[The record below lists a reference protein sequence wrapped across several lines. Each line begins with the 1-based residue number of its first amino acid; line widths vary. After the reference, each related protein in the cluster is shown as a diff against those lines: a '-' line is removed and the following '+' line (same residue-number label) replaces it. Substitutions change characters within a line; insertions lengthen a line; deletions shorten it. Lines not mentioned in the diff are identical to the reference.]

1 MELVENA
8 YVSDFTKKTLEQFG
22 WRSGD
27 PIPAELGSLML
38 KIKDTLSPSSR
49 VDVLIDKDTMTET
62 DVETVK
68 TMLREAKDIANKKEQ
83 KEQFETATANMADSV
98 REMYANLQNNSAEII
113 DDRGAQTAEETPA
126 AAPAPEAPPPT
137 AEEAPATASAPADET
152 SPAPEAGIVPPMI
165 ILPFCPRC
173 GWDMQQKFD
182 VDVTDRDKEDFL
194 VTILGGSRFTRR
206 FELVGG
212 KLVLEFRSML
222 ADENFEV
229 QRQLLLDQ
237 NDDKILSEAEWFLRM
252 FEYRMAC
259 SLAGVYDANG
269 KPLVLVPQLSD
280 FKIEINPDKPNQ
292 TALPAA
298 REFVHTKALAHEVSR
313 RLAATHLRKFQRLV
327 EAMEAMALEPSFWN
341 GIE

>member
-1 MELVENA
+1 MELVENV

-22 WRSGD
+22 WRKDD
-27 PIPAELGSLML
+27 PIPAELGPLML
-38 KIKDTLSPSSR
+38 RIKDTLPPSPR
-49 VDVLIDKDTMTET
+49 VDVLIDKDAMKEE
-62 DVETVK
+62 DVENIK
-68 TMLREAKDIANKKEQ
+68 TMLREAKEVAKKKAQ
-83 KEQFETATANMADSV
+83 KEQFEEETANMPDSV
-98 REMYANLQNNSAEII
+98 REMYAQLQNTDAEII
-113 DDRGAQTAEETPA
+113 DDREKAATDEATPATATPETATDETPA
-126 AAPAPEAPPPT
+126 VPE
-137 AEEAPATASAPADET
+137 EN
-152 SPAPEAGIVPPMI
+152 IVPPMV

-206 FELVGG
+206 FELMGG
-212 KLVLEFRSML
+212 KIVLEFRSML
-222 ADENFEV
+222 ADENFDV

-237 NDDKILSEAEWFLRM
+237 NDNLILSEAEWFLRL

-259 SLAGVYDANG
+259 SLAAVYDANG
-269 KPLVLVPQLSD
+269 KPLVIVPQLSD
-280 FKIEINPDKPNQ
+280 FKFDVNPDKPNQ

-298 REFVHTKALAHEVSR
+298 REFVHSKALAHEVTR

-341 GIE
+341 GIG

>member
-1 MELVENA
+1 MELVENV

-22 WRSGD
+22 WRKDD
-27 PIPAELGSLML
+27 PIPAELGPLML
-38 KIKDTLSPSSR
+38 RIKDTLPPSSR
-49 VDVLIDKDTMTET
+49 VDVLIDKDAMKEE
-62 DVETVK
+62 DVENIK
-68 TMLREAKDIANKKEQ
+68 TMLREAKEVAKKKAQ
-83 KEQFETATANMADSV
+83 KEQFEEETENMPDSV
-98 REMYANLQNNSAEII
+98 REMYAQLQNTDAEII
-113 DDRGAQTAEETPA
+113 DDRETAATEETAPA
-126 AAPAPEAPPPT
+126 AETTTPETATETAPAVPE
-137 AEEAPATASAPADET
+137 E
-152 SPAPEAGIVPPMI
+152 GIVPPMA

-182 VDVTDRDKEDFL
+182 VEVTDRDKEDFL

-206 FELVGG
+206 FELMGG
-212 KLVLEFRSML
+212 KIVLEFRSML
-222 ADENFEV
+222 ADENFDV

-237 NDDKILSEAEWFLRM
+237 NDGLILSEAEWFLRL

-259 SLAGVYDANG
+259 SLAAVYDVNG
-269 KPLVLVPQLSD
+269 KPLVIVPQLSD

-298 REFVHTKALAHEVSR
+298 REFVHAKALSHEVTR

-341 GIE
+341 GIG

>member
-1 MELVENA
+1 MELVENV

-22 WRSGD
+22 WRKDD
-27 PIPAELGSLML
+27 PIPAELGPLML
-38 KIKDTLSPSSR
+38 RIKDTLPASPR
-49 VDVLIDKDTMTET
+49 VDVLIDKDAMKEE
-62 DVETVK
+62 DVENIK
-68 TMLREAKDIANKKEQ
+68 TMLREAKEVAKKKAQ
-83 KEQFETATANMADSV
+83 KEQFEEETANMPESV
-98 REMYANLQNNSAEII
+98 REMYAQLQNTDAEII
-113 DDRGAQTAEETPA
+113 DDR
-126 AAPAPEAPPPT
+126 EAPPPAADEPAT
-137 AEEAPATASAPADET
+137 PAEEPKAEAATAT
-152 SPAPEAGIVPPMI
+152 PEENIVPPMV

-182 VDVTDRDKEDFL
+182 VEVTDRDKEDFL

-212 KLVLEFRSML
+212 KIVLEFRSML
-222 ADENFEV
+222 ADENFDV

-237 NDDKILSEAEWFLRM
+237 NDNQILSEAEWFLRM

-259 SLAGVYDANG
+259 SLAAVYDANG
-269 KPLVLVPQLSD
+269 KPIVIVPELKD
-280 FKIEINPDKPNQ
+280 FKVAPNPEKPNQ

-298 REFVHTKALAHEVSR
+298 RDFVHAKALAHEVTR

-341 GIE
+341 GIG

>member
-1 MELVENA
+1 MELVENV

-22 WRSGD
+22 WRKDD
-27 PIPAELGSLML
+27 PIPAELGPLML
-38 KIKDTLSPSSR
+38 RIKDTLPPSSR
-49 VDVLIDKDTMTET
+49 VDVLIDKDAMKEE
-62 DVETVK
+62 DVENIK
-68 TMLREAKDIANKKEQ
+68 TMLREAKEVAKKKAQ
-83 KEQFETATANMADSV
+83 KEQFEEETENMPDSV
-98 REMYANLQNNSAEII
+98 REMYAQLQNTDTEII
-113 DDRGAQTAEETPA
+113 DDRETAAAEETAPAVETTAPETPA
-126 AAPAPEAPPPT
+126 AE
-137 AEEAPATASAPADET
+137 ATAI
-152 SPAPEAGIVPPMI
+152 PEEGIVPPMA

-182 VDVTDRDKEDFL
+182 VEVTDRDKEDFL

-206 FELVGG
+206 FELMGG
-212 KLVLEFRSML
+212 KIVLEFRSML
-222 ADENFEV
+222 ADENFDV

-237 NDDKILSEAEWFLRM
+237 NDGLILSEAEWFLRL

-259 SLAGVYDANG
+259 SLAAVYDANG

-298 REFVHTKALAHEVSR
+298 REFVHAKALSHEVTR

-341 GIE
+341 GIG

>member
-1 MELVENA
+1 MELVENV

-22 WRSGD
+22 WRKDD
-27 PIPAELGSLML
+27 PIPAELGPLML
-38 KIKDTLSPSSR
+38 RIKDTLPPSSR
-49 VDVLIDKDTMTET
+49 VDVLIDKDAMKEE
-62 DVETVK
+62 DVENIK
-68 TMLREAKDIANKKEQ
+68 TMLREAKEVAKKKAQ
-83 KEQFETATANMADSV
+83 KEQFEEETENMPDSV
-98 REMYANLQNNSAEII
+98 REMYAQLQNTDAEII
-113 DDRGAQTAEETPA
+113 DDRETAATEETAPA
-126 AAPAPEAPPPT
+126 AETTTPENATETAPAIPE
-137 AEEAPATASAPADET
+137 ES
-152 SPAPEAGIVPPMI
+152 IVPPMA

-206 FELVGG
+206 FELMGG
-212 KLVLEFRSML
+212 KIVLEFRSML
-222 ADENFEV
+222 ADENFDV

-237 NDDKILSEAEWFLRM
+237 NDGLILSEAEWFLRL

-259 SLAGVYDANG
+259 SLAAVYDANG
-269 KPLVLVPQLSD
+269 KPLVIVPQLSD

-298 REFVHTKALAHEVSR
+298 REFVHAKALSHEVTR

-341 GIE
+341 GIG